1 MATPCQRRG
10 NKTLLLTF
18 NERKEIVMARKNGDY
33 ESGKVGN
40 RIYYTW
46 HGRQC
51 ERAMPT
57 HVANPQTEAQ
67 QSHRSNFALISKLS
81 SYMKDAHLIG
91 LHWQAMREKNSTYAL
106 FRKLNKD
113 FFTPAGEISLPRIIV
128 SKGPVPMATITDAK
142 VGNGVLTVTFDS
154 RNYSD
159 EPTDE
164 FFLFVYCSA
173 LCIGRLATPV
183 PRSAGIV
190 TAVLPDEWLQAT
202 PDTETITQSGNQTLH
217 LFAFLRD
224 KKGRTSDTIY
234 YEVPE

>member
-1 MATPCQRRG
+1 
-10 NKTLLLTF
+10 
-18 NERKEIVMARKNGDY
+18 MARKYGDS
-33 ESGKVGN
+33 ESGKLGN
-40 RIYYTW
+40 KIYYTW

-81 SYMKDAHLIG
+81 SYMKDAHLVG
-91 LHWQAMREKNSTYAL
+91 LHWLSVREHNSTYAL

-113 FFTPAGEISLPRIIV
+113 CFTPDGLVNLPRIIV
-128 SKGPVPMATITDAK
+128 SKGSLPMVAITDAK
-142 VGNGVLTVTFDS
+142 VENGVLSVSFDS
-154 RNYSD
+154 RCYGG

-164 FFLFVYCSA
+164 FHLFVYCPA
-173 LCIGRLATPV
+173 LCTGRLATPV

-190 TAVLPDEWLQAT
+190 TAALPDEWLNADPAAAT
-202 PDTETITQSGNQTLH
+202 FPHSDNQGLH
-217 LFAFLRD
+217 IYAFLRG

-234 YEVPE
+234 IAL